1 VPRTTRI
8 ELVKKGSKQIASSCP
23 ECLFFPCS
31 ANCPGPLFSNTVSA
45 TPHSIV
51 SVLNNRIFLTQPPG
65 WVLALVAIDFAVP
78 MMLSVYL
85 LNNLLYHFIFDE
97 GNLNGLLSEKIS
109 HVTREHELL
118 EALMPPTIADRLR
131 AGEEQIADGY
141 GYCLNPQPPTLNHQ
155 PPTPDPQPSTL
166 DPRP

>member
-1 VPRTTRI
+1 MSAPPR
-8 ELVKKGSKQIASSCP
+8 
-23 ECLFFPCS
+23 
-31 ANCPGPLFSNTVSA
+31 
-45 TPHSIV
+45 SIV
-51 SVLNNRIFLTQPPG
+51 SVLNDWIFYTQCPG

-78 MMLSVYL
+78 MMLSVFL

-97 GNLNGLLSEKIS
+97 KNLNNLLSEKVS

-141 GYCLNPQPPTLNHQ
+141 GYCLSPQPSSLNPEPSTFNPQPPTLNF
-155 PPTPDPQPSTL
+155 STL
-166 DPRP
+166 NPQL